1 MKRMFLTSSF
11 CDVASLFS
19 EFAAEE
25 VKGKKVT
32 FISTASIVEE
42 YVGHVEN
49 DQKAFEA
56 LGIIVETL
64 EISTATLAE
73 IKAKLIENDYIFVS
87 GGNTFYLLQEMRR
100 SGAEQLIKE
109 QIALG
114 KVYIGTS
121 AGSVIM
127 SSNIEY
133 LEAMDDKSKATSL
146 KSYKG
151 LEQIDKYLLVHYQN
165 FPFTEAADQIYAEY
179 KDKLPLIL
187 LSNHQVLTVKNQVLE
202 VRSV

>member
-1 MKRMFLTSSF
+1 MKRMFLASSF

-32 FISTASIVEE
+32 FIPTASIVEE

-56 LGIIVETL
+56 LGIIVDTL
-64 EISTATLAE
+64 EISTATATE
-73 IKAKLIENDYIFVS
+73 IKTKLRENDYIFVS

-100 SGAEQLIKE
+100 SGAEQVIKQ

-127 SSNIEY
+127 SPNIEY

-146 KSYKG
+146 ESYKG

-165 FPFTEAADQIYAEY
+165 FPFTETADQIYAEY

>member
-1 MKRMFLTSSF
+1 MKRMFLASSF

-19 EFAAEE
+19 EFVAEE

-32 FISTASIVEE
+32 FIPTASIVEE
-42 YVGHVEN
+42 YVGHVDN

-56 LGIIVETL
+56 LGIIVDIL
-64 EISTATLAE
+64 EISTATATE
-73 IKAKLIENDYIFVS
+73 ITTKLMENDYIFVS

-100 SGAEQLIKE
+100 SGAEQVIKE

-127 SSNIEY
+127 SPNIEY

-146 KSYKG
+146 GSYKG
-151 LEQIDKYLLVHYQN
+151 LEQIDKCLLVHYQN
-165 FPFTEAADQIYAEY
+165 FPFTEAADKIYAEY

>member
-1 MKRMFLTSSF
+1 MKRMFLASSF

-32 FISTASIVEE
+32 FIPTASIVEE

-56 LGIIVETL
+56 LGIIVDTL
-64 EISTATLAE
+64 EISTATATD
-73 IKAKLIENDYIFVS
+73 ITAKLTENDYIFVS

-100 SGAEQLIKE
+100 SGAEQVIKE

-127 SSNIEY
+127 SPNIEY

-146 KSYKG
+146 ESYKG

-165 FPFTEAADQIYAEY
+165 FPFTEEADQIFVEY

-187 LSNHQVLTVKNQVLE
+187 LSNHQVLTVRNQVLE

>member
-1 MKRMFLTSSF
+1 MFLTSSF

-56 LGIIVETL
+56 LGIIVDTL

-127 SSNIEY
+127 SPNIEY